1 VVSTSSVRTVEFNP
15 DLVWVL
21 LKGAE
26 RRIDAML
33 LDRLARR
40 LIEANENLSRI
51 TPGKKTGL

>member
-1 VVSTSSVRTVEFNP
+1 VSANNVRTVEFNP

-26 RRIDAML
+26 RRVDAML

-40 LIEANENLSRI
+40 VVEADEKLSQI
-51 TPGKKTGL
+51 LPGNAIRL